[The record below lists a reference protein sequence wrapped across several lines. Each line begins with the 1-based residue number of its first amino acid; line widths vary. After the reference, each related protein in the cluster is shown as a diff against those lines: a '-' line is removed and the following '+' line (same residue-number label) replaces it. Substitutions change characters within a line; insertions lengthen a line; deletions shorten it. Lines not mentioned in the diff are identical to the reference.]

1 MESTLNTGHQQI
13 HPSDSEQLLGATI
26 SNDFT
31 WNEHVAEMLKTL
43 NLRINGLRKVSFAAN
58 FKCRKMLANGLV
70 MSKLVYA
77 IQVYGSASEY
87 LIDILQV
94 QQNEAARIVT
104 RLGWTA
110 NTKTSL
116 MQVGWL
122 SIRQLVVFH
131 SLLTVF
137 KIHNSGQPR
146 YFGQKF
152 QRRFTYQSRKATGHC
167 YSITQT
173 PHSERIKKSFYYKS
187 IILWN
192 SLPEEVRKIEDFK
205 KFKSK
210 LKLWIQSNM
219 QI

>member
-1 MESTLNTGHQQI
+1 MNRLALNNEKTHFMVLTSSQLHRKHQNYGITLNTGHQQI
-13 HPSDSEQLLGATI
+13 YPSDSERLLGATI

-31 WNEHVAEMLKTL
+31 WNEHIAEMLKTL

-110 NTKTSL
+110 STKTCL
-116 MQVGWL
+116 MQVSWL

-137 KIHNSGQPR
+137 KIHNSGHLTL
-146 YFGQKF
+146 KE
-152 QRRFTYQSRKATGHC
+152 SRSP
-167 YSITQT
+167 SITSQ
-173 PHSERIKKSFYYKS
+173 
-187 IILWN
+187 
-192 SLPEEVRKIEDFK
+192 
-205 KFKSK
+205 
-210 LKLWIQSNM
+210 
-219 QI
+219 